1 MKTILTTLL
10 LSLVS
15 ATAFAEDVQVK
26 QDVEPETEHQLS
38 LTIAPLWI
46 LNGEPHGNI
55 EVRVFDKWSGS
66 LGLGY
71 SNRASLP
78 LEESDVTH
86 IAIST
91 SGQIRYYAI
100 GDFDHGMQVG
110 AHYHY
115 FWTEPSTQ
123 GVKNRA
129 VGGHTTSGFLGY
141 KYITDI
147 GFTLDFQ
154 GGIGYFVTSDRDGQ
168 EVDGSRPVAY
178 WAADIGWSF

>member
-1 MKTILTTLL
+1 MKTILATLL
-10 LSLVS
+10 LSLAS
-15 ATAFAEDVQVK
+15 ASAFAHDLQVK
-26 QDVEPETEHQLS
+26 QDMEPEAEHQLS

-46 LNGEPHGNI
+46 LNGEPHANI

-71 SNRASLP
+71 SNRATQNV
-78 LEESDVTH
+78 EGSDVRH

-91 SGQIRYYAI
+91 TGQIRYYAI

-110 AHYHY
+110 AHYRY
-115 FWTEPSTQ
+115 YWTEPSTQ
-123 GVKNRA
+123 GVKNMV

-154 GGIGYFVTSDRDGQ
+154 GGIGYFVTSQ
-168 EVDGSRPVAY
+168 EVAGSRPVAY